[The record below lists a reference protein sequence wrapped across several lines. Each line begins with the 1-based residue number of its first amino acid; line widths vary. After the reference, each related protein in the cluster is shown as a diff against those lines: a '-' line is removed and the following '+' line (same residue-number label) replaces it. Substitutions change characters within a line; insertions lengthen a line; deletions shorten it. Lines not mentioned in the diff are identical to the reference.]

1 MEKTKLINFCDR
13 AILFSIYGIAFY
25 LPISKAIIE
34 ICSSIAIFCYIIKK
48 IVQRDGITKTKI
60 NYAILIYLAICF
72 ISIFSSVNIKISFQS
87 FLGKVLQ
94 NIALFFAVADTLNSD
109 RRIKNFIYISFLSYL
124 LLGVDGMYQYFTHKE
139 FIRNRPYFEIPR
151 IHATFSSAND
161 YGCYLATAIP
171 FTLSCFFARNNFKKL
186 LRFAFAVLFLLLLTC
201 LMLTVSRG
209 AWFALMVSALFM
221 SIWIRALGIVF
232 LLFGIV
238 IIIAHQFFFPYLKE
252 RLQNLFVFFDPS
264 SIDRKMIWQAA
275 WKMIMASPLIGLGL
289 GTFMFNFEKFVVK
302 GYPYSIPYAHN
313 CYLQIAAETGI
324 IGLFSFL
331 SILILFFYY
340 GIRAINTRKKSFSW
354 YILLSSLAAVLSYA
368 VQIGV
373 DTFFYSL
380 DLGTLFWLLLALGAA
395 TMKNIELEN
404 GKI

>member
-1 MEKTKLINFCDR
+1 MEKTKLINFCDKI
-13 AILFSIYGIAFY
+13 ILFSIYGIAFY

-34 ICSSIAIFCYIIKK
+34 ICSTLAIFSYIIKK
-48 IVQRDGITKTKI
+48 IIQRQGITKTRL
-60 NYAILIYLAICF
+60 NSAIFIYLIICF
-72 ISIFSSVNIKISFQS
+72 LSIFLSVNLKISFRA
-87 FLGKVLQ
+87 FLGKLLQ
-94 NIALFFAVADTLNSD
+94 HIALFFVVADTLNSE
-109 RRIKNFIYISFLSYL
+109 RRIKNFIYISFSSFL
-124 LLGVDGMYQYFTHKE
+124 LLGIDGIYQYFTHKD
-139 FIRNRPYFEIPR
+139 FIRNRQYFEIPR

-171 FTLSCFFARNNFKKL
+171 FTLSCFFARLNFKKL
-186 LRFAFAVLFLLLLTC
+186 LRFLFVALFLLLFLCLILTI
-201 LMLTVSRG
+201 SRG
-209 AWFALMVSALFM
+209 AWFALIASTLFM
-221 SIWIRALGIVF
+221 SIWIRALGIIF

-275 WKMIMASPLIGLGL
+275 WKMCMANPLVGLGL

-313 CYLQIAAETGI
+313 CYLQMAAETGI
-324 IGLFSFL
+324 IGLASFL

-340 GIRAINTRKKSFSW
+340 GIKTINTRQRSLSW
-354 YILLSSLAAVLSYA
+354 YILLASLAAVLSYC
-368 VQIGV
+368 VQMGV

-380 DLGTLFWLLLALGAA
+380 DLGTLFWLLLGLGIA
-395 TMKNIELEN
+395 TMKNIELET
-404 GKI
+404 GKL